1 MEAVT
6 SREVYRRNMSEEF
19 SSFLCAANSD
29 FVSTDLCKLVTGRR
43 QSTGQQGRASR
54 DTAHVLRSIDCVPA
68 MLKIREECGQD

>member
-43 QSTGQQGRASR
+43 QSTGQQGR
-54 DTAHVLRSIDCVPA
+54 
-68 MLKIREECGQD
+68 

>member
-43 QSTGQQGRASR
+43 QSTGQQGHLATLPMFSEASI
-54 DTAHVLRSIDCVPA
+54 VYQPC
-68 MLKIREECGQD
+68 